1 MKALGSL
8 REWGAGRGLG
18 WWLLRGVLSF
28 AGRLSR
34 RQFAALVVGWLV
46 AGTVA
51 LRMVGVG
58 GSWLVLGVVW
68 AGLVSAGMRRWR
80 DAGLRWWSL
89 WVLVLCVVV
98 SPRVGS
104 VLLGSVLL
112 LWPPEG
118 WVARWA
124 RLRREL
130 RAGDAPAVAAAA
142 PASGGGVVERR
153 GAESGRGAGRDVAAP
168 LVVEEE
174 VPDPLMFEWLHGEE

>member
-1 MKALGSL
+1 
-8 REWGAGRGLG
+8 
-18 WWLLRGVLSF
+18 
-28 AGRLSR
+28 
-34 RQFAALVVGWLV
+34 
-46 AGTVA
+46 
-51 LRMVGVG
+51 
-58 GSWLVLGVVW
+58 
-68 AGLVSAGMRRWR
+68 
-80 DAGLRWWSL
+80 
-89 WVLVLCVVV
+89 LVLCVVV

>member
-124 RLRREL
+124 RLRRAL
-130 RAGDAPAVAAAA
+130 RAGRGQGDAPAE
-142 PASGGGVVERR
+142 PASGGV
-153 GAESGRGAGRDVAAP
+153 ESGRGAGRDVAAP